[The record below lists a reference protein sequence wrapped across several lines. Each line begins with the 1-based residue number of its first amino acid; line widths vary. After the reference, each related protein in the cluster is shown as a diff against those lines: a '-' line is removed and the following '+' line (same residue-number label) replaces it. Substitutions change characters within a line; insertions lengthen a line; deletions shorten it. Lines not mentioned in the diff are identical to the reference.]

1 MTKKM
6 YYDSAYQ
13 TEWET
18 NIIEAIEREDG
29 YDVVL
34 EETAFYPHGG
44 GQPCDTGYIQG
55 IPVLDVVTHGDRVLH
70 KLERVPEDRTV
81 SCKIDWDRRFDHMQQ
96 HSGQHLLSAVCL
108 DLYEI
113 KTLSFHLGVDYCT
126 IDVETAE
133 LKAEQLENI
142 EREVNRHI
150 YLNHPILS
158 YWVDETE
165 VKSINLVKQPTVSD
179 DIRIV
184 EIKDVEYNACGGTHV
199 SSTGEIGIIKLLKME
214 KQKGNTRIYFK
225 CGYRALEEFNESQ
238 RILGALSSRFKTAKD
253 EILHRIEKWEQEQK
267 QLQAE
272 LTLLKEQ
279 NNEYLAAKLLS
290 HQDGNLIAE
299 IFEDKSVKDLQ
310 SLASTLSARS
320 HAAILLASKAENK
333 VVLSQNKEAGHS
345 CGAFFKAH
353 LGTYNGKG
361 GGSDILAQAGFSTWE
376 DAQAFYEYS
385 SQALKE
391 Q

>member
-18 NIIEAIEREDG
+18 NIIEAVEREDG

-44 GQPCDTGYIQG
+44 GQPCDTGYLQG

-70 KLERVPEDRTV
+70 KLERVPEDRAV
-81 SCKIDWDRRFDHMQQ
+81 SCKINWDRRFDHMQQ

-108 DLYEI
+108 DLYEM

-133 LKAEQLENI
+133 LKAEQVETI

-158 YWVDETE
+158 YWVDESE
-165 VKSINLVKQPTVSD
+165 VKSINLVKQPTVKD

-199 SSTGEIGIIKLLKME
+199 SSTGEIGIIKLLKIE

-225 CGYRALEEFNESQ
+225 CGYRALEEFNEAQ
-238 RILGALSSRFKTAKD
+238 QILGALSSRFKTAKD

-279 NNEYLAAKLLS
+279 NNEYLAERLLNN
-290 HQDGNLIAE
+290 QDGNLIAE
-299 IFEDKSVKDLQ
+299 IFEDKTVKDLQ

-320 HAAILLASKAENK
+320 HAAILLATKAENK

-376 DAQAFYEYS
+376 DAQAFYDYS
-385 SQALKE
+385 SKTLKG

>member
-18 NIIEAIEREDG
+18 NIIEVVEREDG

-70 KLERVPEDRTV
+70 KLERVPEDRAV
-81 SCKIDWDRRFDHMQQ
+81 SCKIDWERRFDHMQQ

-126 IDVETAE
+126 IDVEVPE
-133 LKAEQLENI
+133 LKADQLETI

-165 VKSINLVKQPTVSD
+165 VKSINLVKQPTVND

-238 RILGALSSRFKTAKD
+238 QILGALSSRFKTAKD

-279 NNEYLAAKLLS
+279 NNEYLAAQLLNN
-290 HQDGNLIAE
+290 QDGNLIAE
-299 IFEDKSVKDLQ
+299 IFEDRTVKDLQ

-320 HAAILLASKAENK
+320 HAAILLATKAENK

-345 CGAFFKAH
+345 CGAFFKTH

-376 DAQAFYEYS
+376 DAQAFYDYS
-385 SQALKE
+385 SQTLKE